1 MKSRFAWVMTSL
13 CCGAA
18 LLSGADDA
26 SAQAALDD
34 DVEEE
39 ATPPPETTES
49 SPIEDPANKTMI
61 GAGVRI
67 RSVHVPQGLVEIF
80 VERAAGGSSEI
91 GFGLEV
97 ARRKGNFEVQFG
109 LEYDKIHIVDG
120 IWIDKGDE
128 LPQDEPDFVQF
139 DGFGWVTAEVT
150 FLNHTEISKQFAIR
164 YGGGAGIGIIRGE
177 IRRTDYRCQS
187 ADLETCAESPA
198 AENINE
204 PYDIPPVMLV
214 VNAIVGVQI
223 RPIDKVFINIEGGLR
238 TLPFFGATA
247 GYYF

>member
-18 LLSGADDA
+18 LLFGAGQA
-26 SAQAALDD
+26 AAQAALDD
-34 DVEEE
+34 EEDP
-39 ATPPPETTES
+39 TPSPETTES
-49 SPIEDPANKTMI
+49 SPAEEDPANKTMI
-61 GAGVRI
+61 GVGLRI

-80 VERAAGGSSEI
+80 VERAAGGSSEV

-120 IWIDKGDE
+120 LWIDKGDE
-128 LPQDEPDFVQF
+128 LPQDEPDFVEF
-139 DGFGWVTAEVT
+139 EGFGWITAEVT

-177 IRRTDYRCQS
+177 IARTDYRCQT
-187 ADLETCAESPA
+187 ADLETCMDYGG
-198 AENINE
+198 ENQHE